1 MAEMVK
7 HVGRIKNT
15 DRKCVV
21 AFRYIYDEK
30 GNITD
35 RDHCLVIDAD
45 ALPDMFN
52 QAIID
57 AVNSSEGQNTLNF
70 FVSK

>member
-45 ALPDMFN
+45 ALPLSL
-52 QAIID
+52 IHI
-57 AVNSSEGQNTLNF
+57 
-70 FVSK
+70 